1 MNRVVFVQGYPGSG
15 KSALSRGA
23 VNDKIRLSD
32 GKGLVHV
39 SAGARVRAILAGQC
53 ESVYRESIKEERLA
67 IESLRPPSPKL
78 VFDVVNEAIQNAQGT
93 VIIDGFP
100 REMDL
105 VHLLTHADGRTL
117 KVLGNLVIDVPSNV
131 AMHRQLERI
140 SVDGHPLTDITVA
153 RRRIDEYDHGTS
165 SVVEAV
171 TERWGGIRIDGDRP
185 FSLVQRKFNTAL
197 LSLDALTPAITL
209 AV

>member
-23 VNDKIRLSD
+23 ANDKIRLGD

-53 ESVYRESIKEERLA
+53 ESVYRELIQEERLV
-67 IESLRPPSPKL
+67 IEALLPPSPKL

-117 KVLGNLVIDVPSNV
+117 KVLGNLVIDVPSHV
-131 AMHRQLERI
+131 AMRRQLERI
-140 SVDGHPLTDITVA
+140 SVDGHPSTDHAVA
-153 RRRIDEYDHGTS
+153 QRRIEEYDNVTAPVVAAITEKWGGIHVNADRPFLTVQQEFNKAILCLDASAS
-165 SVVEAV
+165 SVV
-171 TERWGGIRIDGDRP
+171 
-185 FSLVQRKFNTAL
+185 
-197 LSLDALTPAITL
+197 
-209 AV
+209 